1 MNLSPLLDS
10 HWVVILHA
18 LAAILAIVLG
28 GIQLLMKKG
37 TSAHRLLGRVWVG
50 IMFLVAVSSFGIHE
64 FRMFGPFS
72 LIHLLSLLVLYSLWD
87 GIRRIRKRDVAG
99 HKKTMIHLY
108 ALALILTGAFTL
120 LPGRVFYRVFF
131 GA

>member
-1 MNLSPLLDS
+1 MNLSPLLES
-10 HWVVILHA
+10 HWIIILHA
-18 LAAILAIVLG
+18 SAALLAIVLG
-28 GIQLLMKKG
+28 GIQFLMRKG
-37 TSAHRLLGRVWVG
+37 TGVHRLLGRVWVG
-50 IMFLVAVSSFGIHE
+50 LMLLVAISSFGIHE
-64 FRMFGPFS
+64 FRMLGPFS

-99 HKKTMIHLY
+99 HKKTMVQLY

-120 LPGRVFYRVFF
+120 LPGRVFYRVIF